1 MENRPPYR
9 RRIFLINRRFQLRFA
24 FYVCSFLFA
33 LSFAYPLII
42 NSTFDFFIKTLAAD
56 PAAPSVI
63 YLEETRKELLSLL
76 LLMEAVFL
84 SIAFVISIFISHRV
98 AGPLFKLGR
107 YFREARD
114 GNIEQKLFFRKNDYF
129 QELCSDYNAM
139 MESIQKRVGHDGSG
153 TSSGDSSQSIR
164 QAIPVI
170 ESAATKADAK
180 TRAELESALTVLRK
194 ALKN

>member
-1 MENRPPYR
+1 MGNGPPYR

-42 NSTFDFFIKTLAAD
+42 DSTFDFFIKTLAAD
-56 PAAPSVI
+56 PAAPSVV
-63 YLEETRKELLSLL
+63 YLDQTRKELLSLL
-76 LLMEAVFL
+76 VLMEGVFL
-84 SIAFVISIFISHRV
+84 SIAFIISIFISHRV

-139 MESIQKRVGHDGSG
+139 MESIQKRVNGGGSG
-153 TSSGDSSQSIR
+153 SQEDLSQSIHHV
-164 QAIPVI
+164 IPLI
-170 ESAATKADAK
+170 ENASTKADPK
-180 TRAELESALTVLRK
+180 TRADLESALTVLRK